1 MTDPTI
7 RFRGSM
13 TALITPFRNGE
24 LDLAAFE
31 KLVDLQLKSGTS
43 GLIPCGTT
51 GESPTLSHEEHHKV
65 VEACV
70 KVTAGRAP
78 VIAGAGSN
86 STKEAIALT
95 QHAQKVG
102 ADAVLSVSPYYNKP
116 TQEGLYQHFKAIHDA
131 SDIPIILYNIPPRS
145 IVDISIETMAR
156 LAELPRI
163 VGVKDA
169 TQDLARPL
177 RTLKS
182 LERLNKGFTQLS
194 GEDHTTLPYL
204 AQGGNG
210 CISVTANIAPKLCAE
225 MHAAWAKGDWPTA
238 QAINLKLVAVHDAM
252 FSEASPGPVK
262 YAASLLG
269 ICSEECRLPLA
280 PVAEANKAKVQA
292 ALKQAG
298 LLS

>member
-13 TALITPFRNGE
+13 TALITPFRGDE

-31 KLVDLQLKSGTS
+31 KLVEWQINSGTT

-70 KVTAGRAP
+70 AVAAGRAP

-86 STKEAIALT
+86 STKEAITLT

-182 LERLNKGFTQLS
+182 LERLNKKFTQLS
-194 GEDHTTLPYL
+194 GEDHTALPYL

-210 CISVTANIAPKLCAE
+210 CISVTANVAPKLCAE
-225 MHAAWAKGDWPTA
+225 MHAAWARGDWPAA
-238 QAINLKLVAVHDAM
+238 QAINLKLVALHDAM
-252 FSEASPGPVK
+252 FCEASPGPVK

-269 ICSEECRLPLA
+269 LCLDQCRMPLVA
-280 PVAEANKAKVQA
+280 VAEAHKLKVQA
-292 ALKQAG
+292 ALKQAD
-298 LLS
+298 LLA

>member
-13 TALITPFRNGE
+13 TALITPFRNGA
-24 LDLAAFE
+24 LDLPAFE
-31 KLVDLQLKSGTS
+31 KLVDLQIKSGTT

-51 GESPTLSHEEHHKV
+51 GESPTLSHEEHYIV

-70 KVTAGRAP
+70 KAAGGRVP

-86 STKEAIALT
+86 STKEAIAFT

-145 IVDISIETMAR
+145 IVDITVDTMAR

-177 RTLKS
+177 RTLAKI
-182 LERLNKGFTQLS
+182 KTPFTQLS
-194 GEDHTTLPYL
+194 GEDHTALPYL

-210 CISVTANIAPKLCAE
+210 CISVSANIAPKLCAE

-269 ICSEECRLPLA
+269 YCTSECRMPL
-280 PVAEANKAKVQA
+280 VDIAEANKAKVKA
-292 ALKQAG
+292 ALQQAG
-298 LLS
+298 LLG